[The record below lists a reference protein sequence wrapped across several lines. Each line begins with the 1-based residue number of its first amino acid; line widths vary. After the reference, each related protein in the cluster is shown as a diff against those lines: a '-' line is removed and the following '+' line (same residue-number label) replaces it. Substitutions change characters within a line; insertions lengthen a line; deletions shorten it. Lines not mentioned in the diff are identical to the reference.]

1 MASLSLDP
9 EGLNACVQCGLC
21 LPHCPTY
28 RASGDEAM
36 SPRGRISLM
45 RAVVDGAPT
54 DDDVVRAM
62 ATCVQCRGC
71 EPACPSEVP
80 FGELIAETRSHLRGR
95 STIGPR
101 WLRAVLFPLGHPSLL
116 RVGSRLLAV
125 GQRLGLPT
133 DRFGIAH
140 RLPLRDAPLTSTGD
154 DVWLFTGCVQDAW
167 TRSDH
172 RDALEVLSYVG
183 VGAQPTG
190 DSMACCGALH
200 HHAGFDDDARRL
212 AAAVVAAAGNDDRPI
227 VVDSAGCGAALKE
240 YGQLLGTAEAEAFA
254 ARVVDIAEFVAPR
267 FDPTGLEKV
276 PVKVAISDPCHLRHV
291 QRSHLAVRQL
301 LDPVVEELVE
311 LDDDGLCCGAGGAY
325 SVMEPELARTI
336 RDRKLGHIGASGAQV
351 VAAANPGCVM
361 HLEAA
366 GVDARHPISL
376 LAEAVRTARRA
387 PSQ

>member
-1 MASLSLDP
+1 MAKLTLDP

-28 RASGDEAM
+28 RATGDDAM
-36 SPRGRISLM
+36 SPRGRITLM
-45 RAVVDGAPT
+45 RALADGLEA
-54 DDDVVRAM
+54 DDDVVRSM

-71 EPACPSEVP
+71 EPACPSDVP

-95 STIGPR
+95 STIGPK
-101 WLRAVLFPLGHPSLL
+101 WLRTVLFPLAHPGLL
-116 RVGSRLLAV
+116 RFGSRALAV
-125 GQRLGLPT
+125 AQRIGLRT
-133 DRFGIAH
+133 DRFGVAR
-140 RLPLRDAPLTSTGD
+140 RLPLRQAPLRPTGN

-167 TRSDH
+167 SRSDH
-172 RDALEVLSYVG
+172 VDALAVLADVG

-190 DSMACCGALH
+190 DAMGCCGALH
-200 HHAGFDDDARRL
+200 HHAGFDDDARRM
-212 AAAVVAAAGNDDRPI
+212 AAAVVAAAAGDDRPI

-240 YGQLLGTAEAEAFA
+240 YGQLLATPAAVAFA

-267 FDPTGLEKV
+267 FDPTGIEKL
-276 PVKVAISDPCHLRHV
+276 PVRVAISDPCHLRHV
-291 QRSHLAVRQL
+291 QRSHLAVREL
-301 LDPVVEELVE
+301 LEPVVSELVE

-325 SVMEPELARTI
+325 SVMEPELAQQI
-336 RDRKLGHIGASGAQV
+336 RDRKLDHINRTAPDI

-376 LAEAVRTARRA
+376 VAEAVRTR
-387 PSQ
+387 